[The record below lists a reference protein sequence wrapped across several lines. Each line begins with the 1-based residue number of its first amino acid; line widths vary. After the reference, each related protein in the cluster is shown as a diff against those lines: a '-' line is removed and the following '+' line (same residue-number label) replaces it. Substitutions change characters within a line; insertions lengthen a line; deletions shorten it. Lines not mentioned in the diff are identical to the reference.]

1 MQSNFWDG
9 SKSLGPLK
17 RQGIRIS
24 ESVKWPKCG
33 IRYCC
38 YSKCLFFYHCR
49 EIVLGDHKVGENP
62 DCEAVSGRSRKL
74 HCVAPIIK
82 KKIAKSIIHEKYS
95 SDQKT
100 SPYDVALIRLDE
112 PIPLH
117 SEGPRFSSVVPI
129 CLPWSLDN
137 LARNLTDGDPTLVT
151 GWGRITNNFI
161 KANRDLRQYNV
172 AERVLQKLE
181 LPIAN
186 SKCTGKKELDYNI
199 QFCAGGDKGEL
210 QAHAQ

>member
-1 MQSNFWDG
+1 MS
-9 SKSLGPLK
+9 
-17 RQGIRIS
+17 I
-24 ESVKWPKCG
+24 
-33 IRYCC
+33 
-38 YSKCLFFYHCR
+38 FYHCR
-49 EIVLGDHKVGENP
+49 EIVLGEHKIGENP
-62 DCEAVSGRSRKL
+62 DCEAVSGRSHKL
-74 HCVAPIIK
+74 HCVAPIIR

-112 PIPLH
+112 PIPLYT
-117 SEGPRFSSVVPI
+117 EGPRFSSVLPI

-161 KANRDLRQYNV
+161 KANRNLRQYSV
-172 AERVLQKLE
+172 AERVLQKVL

-186 SKCTGKKELDYNI
+186 SKCTGKKELDYNV

-210 QAHAQ
+210 QAHGRDFKVYTYLEGGTSNL